1 MIGPRPPTTGCRESA
16 RALGQRRAAPRSL
29 LALAASTSHPCARGY
44 GVELPFP
51 ANLLLM
57 AAALLVPRGR
67 AAVVRGTACTRT
79 SKDPSFVHSRFFPA
93 TAWRGVSHAVA
104 TRVNH
109 ITRLSRRREPRRGEL
124 SRIASNS
131 AVPSRLN
138 PAPLSES
145 GEGRPAAV
153 LGVAGVRVGDGEV
166 TSRRRASEPSR
177 RGPGA

>member
-67 AAVVRGTACTRT
+67 AAVVRARGPLRT
-79 SKDPSFVHSRFFPA
+79 LLLFIHDFPA

>member
-1 MIGPRPPTTGCRESA
+1 MVR
-16 RALGQRRAAPRSL
+16 
-29 LALAASTSHPCARGY
+29 ARGP
-44 GVELPFP
+44 LRT
-51 ANLLLM
+51 LLLFIPD
-57 AAALLVPRGR
+57 LFRRRRGEGKITSLILVG
-67 AAVVRGTACTRT
+67 
-79 SKDPSFVHSRFFPA
+79 
-93 TAWRGVSHAVA
+93 
-104 TRVNH
+104 
-109 ITRLSRRREPRRGEL
+109 RREPRRGEL

-177 RGPGA
+177 RGPGAVSYTHLTLPTSDLV